1 MNAPPPADS
10 VIIAMNFGFTVQNVE
25 SQDDFET
32 LWVEI
37 KWTNIKHTIKLK

>member
-1 MNAPPPADS
+1 MNAPPLTDS
-10 VIIAMNFGFTVQNVE
+10 VMIAMNFGFTVQNVE

-37 KWTNIKHTIKLK
+37 KWTNIKQTIKLQ

>member
-10 VIIAMNFGFTVQNVE
+10 VMIAMNFGFEVQNVE

-32 LWVEI
+32 L
-37 KWTNIKHTIKLK
+37 